1 METLQI
7 LADTSDPGVS
17 LNFLGLGMGGLLIA
31 LVIAYFLFI
40 LAAFVSILRSPN
52 YSTGLKALWF
62 LVRAVTFKHCIMFY
76 SWPQRLSFPV
86 QLEALFPSFSFR
98 TP

>member
-62 LVRAVTFKHCIMFY
+62 LVVFCVPFLGSIVWFIWGKNTGDMGPGTGAR
-76 SWPQRLSFPV
+76 
-86 QLEALFPSFSFR
+86 
-98 TP
+98 